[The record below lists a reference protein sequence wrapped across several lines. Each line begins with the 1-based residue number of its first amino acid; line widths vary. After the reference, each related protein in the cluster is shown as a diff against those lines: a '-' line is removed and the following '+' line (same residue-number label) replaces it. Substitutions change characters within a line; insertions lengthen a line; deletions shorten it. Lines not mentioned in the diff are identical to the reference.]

1 MDFRQ
6 QKLWLAL
13 KIMGTGMILAL
24 IWHGIQGWVLGR
36 SYPYN
41 TFLYIPSERFSDF
54 TYPVVY
60 TTLPTPYLSRYA
72 DYFPLTYLILRFF
85 IHLNARMVV
94 LGFVLS
100 FSFGIFLVLSKAL
113 RPVIDNGPKRL
124 AAAAALMAFSY
135 PFLFCLD
142 RGNLEIIL
150 VLFVSLA
157 LLLFKDRR
165 WHTGMASLLPAV
177 CIKFYP
183 ILLMTLFI
191 RPRHLLKLVGMVV
204 AFFGIGILCVMTFT
218 GTLLDNWQLWQ
229 NNLAFYHSAYV
240 VGNGGLAGSA
250 SIWNTLKIL
259 VFTYLS
265 FVPTEITIADLPGLI
280 EQLYRTYVVLD
291 LAWIGFIVAYTL
303 LVEREFYRRA
313 ILFLLIASMAA
324 PSGGDYKLLFAQIA
338 LVVFILLP
346 TRRPRDLTILCCL
359 AFVMVPK
366 REVLL
371 TYLGRTDSGA
381 ADISVAVLINPLLMV
396 VAMVLLM
403 MDGFQPGVWRHIGLR
418 FRRLFHIFIRFL
430 PHSQGKKAAETSP
443 GSIALPR

>member
-1 MDFRQ
+1 
-6 QKLWLAL
+6 
-13 KIMGTGMILAL
+13 MGVGMIAAL
-24 IWHGIQGWVLGR
+24 IWHGYQGFILERG
-36 SYPYN
+36 YPEN
-41 TFLYIPSERFSDF
+41 TFLFIPGDRFADF
-54 TYPVVY
+54 TNPVRY
-60 TTLPTPYLSRYA
+60 SALPSPYESSYS
-72 DYFPLTYLILRFF
+72 DYFPLTYVVLRVFTGMNPT
-85 IHLNARMVV
+85 LVV
-94 LGFVLS
+94 LGYTLLFTFGMLWVL
-100 FSFGIFLVLSKAL
+100 FAAL
-113 RPVIDNGPKRL
+113 RPVIANKLGR
-124 AAAAALMAFSY
+124 MACAMGLLCFSY
-135 PFLFCLD
+135 PFIFCMD

-165 WHTGMASLLPAV
+165 WYSGMASLLPAV

-204 AFFGIGILCVMTFT
+204 AFFAIGILCAMTFS
-218 GTLLDNWQLWQ
+218 GTLLDNWRLWQ
-229 NNLAFYHSAYV
+229 NNLAFYHSTYV

-265 FVPTEITIADLPGLI
+265 FVPTAITNADLPGLI

-291 LAWIGFIVAYTL
+291 LAWISFIVAYTL
-303 LVEREFYRRA
+303 LVEREFFRRA

-346 TRRPRDLTILCCL
+346 TRRPRDLIILCCL

-371 TYLGRTDSGA
+371 TYLGPTDSGT

-418 FRRLFHIFIRFL
+418 FRRLFHIFLRFL
-430 PHSQGKKAAETSP
+430 PHSRGKKTAETSP
-443 GSIALPR
+443 RSVALPR